1 MAADLA
7 IDGVSGPALPG
18 MDLQIIM
25 AYLANFFVSSLRIGS
40 FILSAPFF
48 GARWVPLNIRIIMSM
63 SLATSIAMTMPLL
76 PPELLGSP
84 VLITIIMTEI
94 SIGLC
99 AGLIMTIFFGAVSLA
114 GEKIAST
121 SGLSYAAQIDPNAGG
136 QTPVVSQIL
145 YLFLMVIFVSLDGHL
160 IVIRSILETYYIMP
174 VGFQPNADVMIASG
188 IEAAGAMFFGAAMIM
203 LPITMILLF
212 INTSIGIVTRSA
224 PQLNLFSFGFPISLM
239 GVFFILYFSADFL
252 GYAMSDLTNEAIQHL
267 HDLIGALHHG

>member
-1 MAADLA
+1 MGTDLA
-7 IDGVSGPALPG
+7 IDGVAGPSLPG
-18 MDLQIIM
+18 MELQLIM
-25 AYLANFFVSSLRIGS
+25 AYLANFFVSSLRIGA

-48 GARWVPLNIRIIMSM
+48 GARWVPLNIRIIMSI
-63 SLATSIAMTMPLL
+63 SLATSIAITMPLL
-76 PPELLGSP
+76 PPEILGSP
-84 VLITIIMTEI
+84 VLITIVMTEI

-99 AGLIMTIFFGAVSLA
+99 AGLILTIFFGAVSLA

-121 SGLSYAAQIDPNAGG
+121 SGLSYAAQVDPNAGG

-160 IVIRSILETYYIMP
+160 IIIRSILETYYIMP
-174 VGFQPNADVMIASG
+174 VGYQPDADVMVTSG
-188 IEAAGAMFFGAAMIM
+188 IKAAGAMFFGAAMIM

-239 GVFFILYFSADFL
+239 GVFFVLYFAADFL
-252 GYAMSDLTNEAIQHL
+252 GYAMSDLTNDAIQHL